1 MELLERRGVANVPHG
16 ACSLSRFV
24 ARVSMAQAKRFR
36 SSGITRSCP
45 VPGMLSA
52 CQAWPRII
60 DTGPGAPCWTEE
72 IGRDDRYVYARSEC
86 VDDALMELDDR
97 ARRGAFP
104 FEPGG

>member
-1 MELLERRGVANVPHG
+1 MELLWILLAFAVFPLSILGGRALLRPSPHE
-16 ACSLSRFV
+16 
-24 ARVSMAQAKRFR
+24 K
-36 SSGITRSCP
+36 
-45 VPGMLSA
+45 
-52 CQAWPRII
+52 AWPRII